1 MSIHSAFI
9 IHHSAFAAFAA
20 AAAIAAAGCVYA
32 PTEKLPHK
40 QYDVVASG
48 LDNATF
54 LYRPAP
60 RDRRFRWP
68 CRLELY
74 GTGTAILKTGPSPQ
88 VVDDFASDV
97 SDRSWSS
104 FVEERRQ
111 FTPGEMRAVF
121 QVFVDE
127 GLVPSRSV
135 REEGPE
141 LPFLRC
147 AGTIGPNKFVRNTR
161 NRLLVDVFEDF
172 VETNFSDALRRA
184 GGTGSPSGG
193 TR

>member
-1 MSIHSAFI
+1 MSAHSSLVTR
-9 IHHSAFAAFAA
+9 HSSLAAAIAA
-20 AAAIAAAGCVYA
+20 AAAIVAAGCVYA

-40 QYDVVASG
+40 QYDVVQSG

-60 RDRRFRWP
+60 RDQRFRWP
-68 CRLELY
+68 CRLEIY
-74 GTGTAILKTGPSPQ
+74 GTGAAVLRTGPSPQ
-88 VVDDFASDV
+88 VVDDFAQNV
-97 SDRSWSS
+97 TDRSWSS
-104 FVEERRQ
+104 FVEERKQ
-111 FTPGEMRAVF
+111 FTPEQMRGVF

-127 GLVPSRSV
+127 GLVPSRNV

-161 NRLLVDVFEDF
+161 NRLILDAFEDF

-184 GGTGSPSGG
+184 GGM
-193 TR
+193 R